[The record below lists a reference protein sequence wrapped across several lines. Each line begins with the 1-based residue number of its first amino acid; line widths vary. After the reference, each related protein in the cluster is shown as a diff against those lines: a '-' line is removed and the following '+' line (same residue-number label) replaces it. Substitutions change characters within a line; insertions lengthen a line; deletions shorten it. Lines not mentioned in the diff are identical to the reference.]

1 MFVADTDTLFFMEHH
16 FIATSLQLD
25 YAFILLMFLL
35 ETQVQNGPHHSTPH
49 FFHMISVIV
58 PFSPVISA
66 VSTPWTTGWK
76 RLLHRLRNRSK
87 KSKAKGSGSP
97 EGTKLP
103 SVQINV
109 NHNIHYTSEIHNI
122 FNMYI
127 YIIIYIYIH
136 NYYIDILHRY
146 LGSYLHA
153 CICMHRGP
161 KKDRKVV
168 PHHFGSAFH

>member
-1 MFVADTDTLFFMEHH
+1 MNPRFGLRTRYPSEYLGSFNVCLKNCPYPPVFRPESRPVHPTSDVNTEMFVADTDTLFFMEHH

-87 KSKAKGSGSP
+87 KSKAKA
-97 EGTKLP
+97 KLP

-127 YIIIYIYIH
+127 YI
-136 NYYIDILHRY
+136 
-146 LGSYLHA
+146 
-153 CICMHRGP
+153 
-161 KKDRKVV
+161 
-168 PHHFGSAFH
+168 